1 MYSNFLFI
9 FFIFPITISIIEDD
23 FPKYELELDNSQTFN
38 KDNMTNNELYIFSKN
53 TISGIYMYDID
64 SPVTLN
70 LSFGLSDAFGNKDIN
85 FEGGHNENITKWKN
99 AEGYEYFF
107 SIPVKVSDNDK
118 FTVLKLMC
126 DHGNNCI
133 NEGKNINVKLVAN
146 YTWKISIFVLFFFL
160 IIIGAIFATCYF
172 ARNCLTK
179 CCNFMKVNE

>member
-1 MYSNFLFI
+1 MYSNIIFL
-9 FFIFPITISIIEDD
+9 ISLLIKLISSKESN
-23 FPKYELELDNSQTFN
+23 FELNIDTSKQF
-38 KDNMTNNELYIFSKN
+38 TNNDFTNHELYIFSKN

-85 FEGGHNENITKWKN
+85 FEGGHNENITKWKT